1 MSDIMATKVIVSQ
14 KHGRQPTA
22 TPNSHAKIHRR
33 KETPFL
39 TQIFIV
45 WQNSIM
51 VAVHILSIRFTF
63 FSPILG

>member
-1 MSDIMATKVIVSQ
+1 MSDILATKVIVSQ

-22 TPNSHAKIHRR
+22 TPNSHAKIHR

-39 TQIFIV
+39 TQILIV

-51 VAVHILSIRFTF
+51 VAVHIFSIRFTF